1 MNKEM
6 AMVGTLSRLI
16 MAALLCLLPLGA
28 LAQTPAAAPS
38 QALLKPAELD
48 QLVAPIALY
57 PDPLLSEVLIASTYP
72 LEVVQADRWA
82 KSNSSLKG
90 EALTAALAKQGW
102 DDSVKALAQVPNVL
116 TMMADQLDWTQKL
129 GDAVLAQQPELMDA
143 IQRLRGRAQ
152 ANGKLQSTKELT
164 VTVKSAAPAQGGGGQ
179 AQEGQAPAQYIVIE
193 PTSPTEMY
201 VPYYDPAVVYGAW
214 PYPDY
219 SPYYFPPP
227 PGYYAGGAI
236 AAGIAFGSAV
246 AIGHA
251 IWGNCDWG
259 RRNINVAN
267 RNVNINNLDR
277 SNINNFNKWEHNA
290 DHRHG
295 VKYNNADVRQKFAKN
310 DIQAGK
316 GARQD
321 FRGKDGQKVIDSARP
336 GAGDRPGGGD
346 RDRSGAGD
354 RPGAGASKGGERPA
368 ARSADRPGGGQKAA
382 QKPAQKPAAKP
393 SRSPADRPGGGQ
405 KAAQKPA
412 QKPAAKP
419 SPSRDTAFSNVQSG
433 AKTRAQADRGRQSM
447 GGGGGAPRV
456 AGGGGG
462 GPRISPGGGGPR
474 GGGGGGRGG
483 GGGGRRS
490 DIALKHDI
498 VLLGRLANGLNF
510 YRFSYYDS
518 DKAYVGVM
526 AHEVQKVAPQAVRRG
541 RDGYL
546 RVFYEQLGLGFQT
559 YKQWIASGAHLP
571 TAPHLR
577 H

>member
-129 GDAVLAQQPELMDA
+129 GDAVLAQQSELMDA

>member
-393 SRSPADRPGGGQ
+393 SPSRADRPGGGQ

-462 GPRISPGGGGPR
+462 GPRVSPGGGGPR

-577 H
+577 P

>member
-1 MNKEM
+1 
-6 AMVGTLSRLI
+6 MVGTLSRLI

-129 GDAVLAQQPELMDA
+129 GDAVLAQQSELMDA

-393 SRSPADRPGGGQ
+393 SPSRADRPGGGQ

-462 GPRISPGGGGPR
+462 GPRVSPGGGGPR

>member
-1 MNKEM
+1 
-6 AMVGTLSRLI
+6 MVGTLSRLI

-259 RRNINVAN
+259 RRNIN
-267 RNVNINNLDR
+267 
-277 SNINNFNKWEHNA
+277 NFNKWEHNA

-393 SRSPADRPGGGQ
+393 S
-405 KAAQKPA
+405 
-412 QKPAAKP
+412 
-419 SPSRDTAFSNVQSG
+419 PSRDTAFSNVQSG

-462 GPRISPGGGGPR
+462 GPRVSPGGGGPR

-518 DKAYVGVM
+518 DEAYVGVM

>member
-393 SRSPADRPGGGQ
+393 SPSPADRPGGGQ

-462 GPRISPGGGGPR
+462 GPRVSPGGGGPR

-546 RVFYEQLGLGFQT
+546 RVFYEQLGLEFQT

>member
-1 MNKEM
+1 
-6 AMVGTLSRLI
+6 MVGTLSRLI

-393 SRSPADRPGGGQ
+393 S
-405 KAAQKPA
+405 
-412 QKPAAKP
+412 
-419 SPSRDTAFSNVQSG
+419 PSRDTAFSNVQSG

-462 GPRISPGGGGPR
+462 GPRVSPGGGGPR

>member
-393 SRSPADRPGGGQ
+393 SPSPANRPGGGQ

-462 GPRISPGGGGPR
+462 GPRVSPGGGGPR

-577 H
+577 P